1 MTSNLTLRQLRYF
14 AAVAQ
19 AGQFSLAG
27 IQENVA
33 QSTISNAVSAIEEE
47 LGVRLFDRL
56 PQGVCVTAEGQDFLR
71 HAHHILDSVRDAM
84 ESPRLKER
92 ALAGKVRIAASYTVL
107 GYFLP
112 ELMARFRANYPSVEL
127 QLVDLARADIEA
139 AVLDGEVDL
148 GLVIMSNVRNLDR
161 FGSAV
166 LVRSRRQLWV
176 APGHP
181 LARVRSPSLADVA
194 AYPYLLLT
202 ADEGEQ
208 SALAYWKRNGLQPAI
223 AVRTGAI
230 EGLRGLVGHGFGVTI
245 LSDMVYRP
253 WSLEGKRIEARPLSD
268 TIPDMH
274 AGMLWKRG
282 AKFNESAEAFRQFL
296 LQAGDAVV

>member
-27 IQENVA
+27 IQENVS
-33 QSTISNAVSAIEEE
+33 QSTISNAVSAIEVE

-56 PQGVCVTAEGQDFLR
+56 PHGVCVTAEGQDFLR
-71 HAHHILDSVRDAM
+71 HAHHILESVRDAM

-92 ALAGKVRIAASYTVL
+92 ALDGVVRIAASYTVL

-112 ELMARFRANYPSVEL
+112 ELMARFRANYPSVDL
-127 QLVDLARADIEA
+127 QLVDLARPDIEA

-148 GLVIMSNVRNLDR
+148 GLVIMSNVRDLER
-161 FGSAV
+161 FGHAV

-181 LARVRSPSLADVA
+181 LARLRSPSLADVA

-208 SALAYWKRNGLQPAI
+208 SALAYWQQNGLQPNVAM
-223 AVRTGAI
+223 RTGSI

-253 WSLEGKRIEARPLSD
+253 WSLEGKRIEARPVFD
-268 TIPDMH
+268 TIPDMD
-274 AGMLWKRG
+274 AGMLWKHG
-282 AKFNESAEAFRQFL
+282 TSFSETAEAFRQFL
-296 LQAGDAVV
+296 LQSSLM